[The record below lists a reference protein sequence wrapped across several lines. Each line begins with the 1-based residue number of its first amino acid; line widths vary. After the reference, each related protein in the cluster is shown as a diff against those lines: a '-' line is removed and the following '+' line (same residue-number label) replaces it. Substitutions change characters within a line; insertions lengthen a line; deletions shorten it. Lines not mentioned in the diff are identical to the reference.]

1 MPDTRQFALL
11 SDLAQE
17 RRDAAARKLARA
29 LKLLTESKA
38 RLELLEKYASD
49 YRVRLA
55 LNVSHGVT
63 ADELRNFR
71 EFIAKLGEAIGQQR
85 AEVETLAR
93 GVTDCRNGWMFAR
106 REGLSFDVLAERAEA
121 SAREVESRRLQK
133 LVDEFAGRV
142 AALRVVG

>member
-1 MPDTRQFALL
+1 MPDTRQLALL

-85 AEVETLAR
+85 AQVEALAR

-106 REGLSFDVLAERAEA
+106 REGMSFDVLTERAEA
-121 SAREVESRRLQK
+121 TAREVESRRLQK